1 MTLSEEAQRL
11 GPRASF
17 VRHMV
22 RHSIAKLINRLSDQS
37 RAGNLTG
44 PDGSVQVDPDH
55 LPPRPDEKSLAF
67 PSDAK
72 VCIVGA
78 GIAGLYSAM
87 ILDHLNIPY
96 DILEAAPRPGGRIL
110 THYFSTKKHDYYDIG
125 AMRFPNVP
133 PMERTF
139 DLFKRTGVPL
149 IDYKI
154 KGENTPR
161 RYNGITVLPPV
172 EGAPVDEDPFHVS
185 ESKGGAVP
193 DEYAIPTVV
202 ADDKDDLSLVET
214 RMKTLGDVMETAF
227 KPLKDALKRGDAE
240 SFKMFEELDDYT
252 VRDYLT
258 KKMRLDYQ
266 TIQWLETTDSA
277 TGQFE
282 SAFTEAV
289 MDSIAFDYSE
299 DEEEAWKS
307 VEGGTNMVT
316 EAVVD
321 MIKTKPTYNKR
332 VTRIALNREAEGEN
346 KMEIVTNYD
355 EPVRRYASVI
365 NTTTLACLQRVDT
378 TNLELSPTVKIAT
391 RTLHYDSATKVAI
404 KFDKAWWISKCG
416 IRSGGVAYTDL
427 PIRACVYPS
436 YNIHDDPE
444 KPAILLCT
452 YSWAQ
457 DATRIG
463 SLVGGDSPRGEEEL
477 KGLMLYNLAR
487 LHSTDKNFNEM
498 YDMIKASYITHH
510 GFDWAMDDYSSG
522 AYAFFGPGQFRAFY
536 PHLIRPHADARFHIV
551 GEAASANH
559 AWIIGSIES
568 AYRGVWLLLERF
580 KCYDAQAKMVEEFG
594 HVPELETGKEGVAH
608 LLVKLGMLRPEEL
621 ARGEKEVVN
630 ETSRRIVAT

>member
-1 MTLSEEAQRL
+1 
-11 GPRASF
+11 
-17 VRHMV
+17 MV
-22 RHSIAKLINRLSDQS
+22 RNSLAKLINRLSDES
-37 RAGNLTG
+37 KKGNLRG
-44 PDGSVQVDPDH
+44 PDGSAQVDPDH
-55 LPPRPDEKSLAF
+55 LPPRSEEKSHAF
-67 PSDAK
+67 PTDAK

-87 ILDHLNIPY
+87 ILDHLSIPY

-154 KGENTPR
+154 SGENTPR
-161 RYNGITVLPPV
+161 RYNGITVFPPK
-172 EGAPVDEDPFHVS
+172 EGAPVEEDPFHVG

-193 DEYAIPTVV
+193 DEALKNL
-202 ADDKDDLSLVET
+202 D
-214 RMKTLGDVMETAF
+214 DVMKKAF
-227 KPLKDALKRGDAE
+227 APLKDALKRGDAE

-258 KKMRLDYQ
+258 KKMRVVLQPAYRPVADRCLG
-266 TIQWLETTDSA
+266 ILTTKPFSGWRRLTGKLLCDTSSLTNLPSA

-289 MDSIAFDYSE
+289 MDSIAFDYG
-299 DEEEAWKS
+299 EEEENWKS

-316 EAVVD
+316 EAVID

-332 VTRIALNREAEGEN
+332 VTRMALNREAEGEN
-346 KMEIVTNYD
+346 KMEVVTNYD

-404 KFDKAWWISKCG
+404 KFNKAWWITKCG
-416 IRSGGVAYTDL
+416 IKSGGVAYTDL

-487 LHSTDKNFNEM
+487 LHSTDENFDEM
-498 YDMIKASYITHH
+498 YDLIKTSYITHH

-522 AYAFFGPGQFRAFY
+522 AYAFFGPGQFRSFY

-559 AWIIGSIES
+559 AWIVGSIES

-580 KCYDAQAKMVEEFG
+580 KCYDAQAKMAEEFG
-594 HVPELETGKEGVAH
+594 HVPELETGKDGVAH
-608 LLVKLGMLRPEEL
+608 LLVALGMLKPAEL

-630 ETSRRIVAT
+630 GTPFRF

>member
-1 MTLSEEAQRL
+1 
-11 GPRASF
+11 
-17 VRHMV
+17 
-22 RHSIAKLINRLSDQS
+22 
-37 RAGNLTG
+37 
-44 PDGSVQVDPDH
+44 
-55 LPPRPDEKSLAF
+55 
-67 PSDAK
+67 
-72 VCIVGA
+72 
-78 GIAGLYSAM
+78 M
-87 ILDHLNIPY
+87 ILDHLSIPY

-110 THYFSTKKHDYYDIG
+110 THYFSTQKHDYYDIG

-154 KGENTPR
+154 SGENTPR
-161 RYNGITVLPPV
+161 RYNGITVFPPK
-172 EGAPVDEDPFHVS
+172 EGAPVEEDPFHVG

-193 DEYAIPTVV
+193 DEALKNL
-202 ADDKDDLSLVET
+202 D
-214 RMKTLGDVMETAF
+214 DVMKEAF
-227 KPLKDALKRGDAE
+227 APLKDALKRGDAE
-240 SFKMFEELDDYT
+240 SFKMN
-252 VRDYLT
+252 
-258 KKMRLDYQ
+258 LDYQ

-289 MDSIAFDYSE
+289 MDSIAFDYGE
-299 DEEEAWKS
+299 GEENWKS

-316 EAVVD
+316 EAVID

-332 VTRIALNREAEGEN
+332 VTRMALNREAEGEN
-346 KMEIVTNYD
+346 KMEVVTNYD

-404 KFDKAWWISKCG
+404 KFNKAWWITKCG
-416 IRSGGVAYTDL
+416 IGSGGVAYTDL

-477 KGLMLYNLAR
+477 KGLMLYN
-487 LHSTDKNFNEM
+487 
-498 YDMIKASYITHH
+498 
-510 GFDWAMDDYSSG
+510 
-522 AYAFFGPGQFRAFY
+522 
-536 PHLIRPHADARFHIV
+536 
-551 GEAASANH
+551 
-559 AWIIGSIES
+559 
-568 AYRGVWLLLERF
+568 
-580 KCYDAQAKMVEEFG
+580 
-594 HVPELETGKEGVAH
+594 
-608 LLVKLGMLRPEEL
+608 
-621 ARGEKEVVN
+621 
-630 ETSRRIVAT
+630 